1 MIIVGAGGELVYPEE
16 RAGHGGSG
24 RSCDLVVPAVVVV
37 VELYF

>member
-1 MIIVGAGGELVYPEE
+1 MIIVGTGGELVYPEE

-24 RSCDLVVPAVVVV
+24 RSCDLVVVPAVVV